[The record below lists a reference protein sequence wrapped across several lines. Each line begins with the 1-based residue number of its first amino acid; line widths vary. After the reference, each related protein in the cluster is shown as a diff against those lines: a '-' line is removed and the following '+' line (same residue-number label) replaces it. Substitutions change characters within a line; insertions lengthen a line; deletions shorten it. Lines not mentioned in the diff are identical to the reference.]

1 MIPVAAVARPRQAIR
16 ATATGALP
24 LSAGT
29 IIATAGN
36 GLVTITQGVAPQGG
50 TGPHTRQLYRSTTQG
65 TPGSPVQSA
74 TALPHTDFGVANA
87 TTYYYTLRVSDGA
100 TYDDTAQVGPVT
112 PQGASVTPLF
122 ADSFDTG
129 TRAAKQNGAG
139 WKQTGASRIATAQ
152 AYDGTHA
159 MEFTYPATPLGAGFR
174 EEERFEVPQ
183 LRDVWI
189 RFFFYLP
196 GNFVHR
202 ASSPSNNKFLR
213 LWGDDPNYGNNN
225 PKVGLSF
232 DHVSGRSD
240 LYIQW
245 GDGTRTINGQEGN
258 PAWCWLDAFSASR
271 RGQWHEFLA
280 HAKLSSAAGVADGVF
295 ECWMFGEHKTTGPT
309 VLWGSN
315 ADNYFATGYMMGHS
329 NSGYDVTTTFYID
342 RFRVYTSDPR

>member
-1 MIPVAAVARPRQAIR
+1 VIPVAAVARPRQGIR
-16 ATATGALP
+16 VPATGALP

-29 IIATAGN
+29 IIATAGD
-36 GLVTITQGVAPQGG
+36 GQVVVTQGIAPQGG
-50 TGPHTRQLYRSTTQG
+50 TGPHTRQLYRSTI
-65 TPGSPVQSA
+65 PAVLGSLVA
-74 TALPHTDFGVANA
+74 TDPAYPYVDAGLANGQ
-87 TTYYYTLRVSDGA
+87 TVHYTLWVSDGSDV
-100 TYDDTAQVGPVT
+100 DDTDQVSAT
-112 PQGASVTPLF
+112 PQGASVNPLF
-122 ADSFDTG
+122 VDSFDSG

-139 WKQTGASRIATAQ
+139 WQQTGASRITTAR

-159 MEFTYPATPLGAGFR
+159 MEFTYPATAPGVGYP
-174 EEERFEVPQ
+174 EEERFDLPQ
-183 LRDVWI
+183 LRELWI
-189 RFFFYLP
+189 RYYFYLP
-196 GNFVHR
+196 ANFVHR

-258 PAWCWLDAFSASR
+258 PQWCWLDGFSATR
-271 RGQWHEFLA
+271 RGQWHEFLL
-280 HAKLSSAAGVADGVF
+280 HAKLSSTPTDADGVF

-315 ADNYFATGYMMGHS
+315 ADNYFATGYLMGHS